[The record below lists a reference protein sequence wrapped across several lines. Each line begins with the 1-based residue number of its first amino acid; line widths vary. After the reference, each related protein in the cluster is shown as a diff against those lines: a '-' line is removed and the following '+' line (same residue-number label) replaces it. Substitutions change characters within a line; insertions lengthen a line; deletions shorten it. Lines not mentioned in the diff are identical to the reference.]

1 MISLVIIMAVFAEVR
16 GEIAIQISNSY
27 WERAILIC
35 AVPVVLMGWWLQRN
49 LIGRWLS
56 GRGEVVIGSVQSWL
70 LGLLGAT
77 MLAATLTLLAP
88 SVISR
93 MAGTPYIAIY
103 DVTGK
108 SKYNGR
114 GNPCYSLR
122 LT

>member
-1 MISLVIIMAVFAEVR
+1 
-16 GEIAIQISNSY
+16 
-27 WERAILIC
+27 
-35 AVPVVLMGWWLQRN
+35 
-49 LIGRWLS
+49 
-56 GRGEVVIGSVQSWL
+56 
-70 LGLLGAT
+70 

-122 LT
+122 LTQEGDLSDQFEVCVSQAQQSAIDIGGRMLVNGRRTRYTNQMLSAHAVSAAQK